1 MQFFILVKLNPL
13 YSLTQIV
20 LIIILISLKFYSINL
35 IHNSII
41 SYYPG
46 HVGDV
51 IEGIEIVDEGWWKGT
66 CNGKEGMFPSNFV
79 ERMTET
85 TPEANTSANKPCPV
99 LQAGKKG
106 RKKDFLNLNDFW
118 FG

>member
-1 MQFFILVKLNPL
+1 MQLWILV
-13 YSLTQIV
+13 
-20 LIIILISLKFYSINL
+20 IIPVIYISLRSFISILLGVTWN
-35 IHNSII
+35 I
-41 SYYPG
+41 
-46 HVGDV
+46 VGDV

-99 LQAGKKG
+99 PQAGMKG
-106 RKKDFLNLNDFW
+106 KNTRVFDFW
-118 FG
+118 LMKTRI